1 MILKLFILICGAF
14 ACSTSVIFIKA
25 STEHA
30 LLVAAYR
37 LFVAAFVLMPFM
49 LRDLK
54 KLKEKFSLKLLRP
67 SIAPGLT
74 LGLHL
79 ITWIIGARMT
89 LAAHSTLIVNMVPV
103 IMPIF
108 LFAFSREIINSREIV
123 GTVFAISGVIILGWT
138 DFRFSKEMLSGDLIC
153 FLSMILFTVYLAL
166 ARKNKDHQSMFLYVV
181 PLYFIAGLF
190 SMAISLFFIN
200 PVKSYALDNVLY
212 ILGLGIIPTVIGHSI
227 LNYSMKHFRGQL
239 VSIINLSQ
247 FIFASVMGY
256 FLLGEIVRINFFISG
271 MLVAGGAFI
280 VIWNFKRGKKDTIS
294 V

>member
-1 MILKLFILICGAF
+1 MILNLFILVCGAF

-25 STEHA
+25 STEHP

-37 LFVAAFVLMPFM
+37 LFVAAIVLVPFM

-54 KLKEKFSLKLLRP
+54 RRKDKFSLRLLRP

-74 LGLHL
+74 LSLHL

-108 LFAFSREIINSREIV
+108 LFAFSREIINTKEII
-123 GTVFAISGVIILGWT
+123 GTVFAISGVIILGLT
-138 DFRFSKEMLSGDLIC
+138 DFRFSKEFLHGDLIC
-153 FLSMILFTVYLAL
+153 FLSMILFTLYLAL
-166 ARKNKDHQSMFLYVV
+166 ARKNKDHESMFLYVV

-190 SMAISLFFIN
+190 SMAIAIFFIN
-200 PVKSYALDNVLY
+200 PVKPYTTDNILY
-212 ILGLGIIPTVIGHSI
+212 IVGLGLIPTVIGHSI

-239 VSIINLSQ
+239 VSIVNLSQ
-247 FIFASVMGY
+247 FIFAGIMGY
-256 FLLGEIVRINFFISG
+256 FFLDEVVRINFYISG
-271 MLVAGGAFI
+271 FLVAGGAFI
-280 VIWNFKRGKKDTIS
+280 VIWNFKKE
-294 V
+294 